1 MDLAYVLRMNA
12 GNLEGSYAK
21 NSFLQKTVIFK
32 AREVLEDAIKD
43 YGSHGFPECFKLA
56 DLGCSS
62 GPNALLIVANIVDY
76 VRALCQKKNLKAP
89 DEYQVFLNDLP
100 NNDFNSLFEMIPS
113 FHSKVLENESGPEKS
128 ANCYISGVPGSFY
141 TRLFPT
147 KSLHFVHS
155 SYSVHWLSQV
165 PEKLLDSNKGNIFM
179 AKESPFS
186 VLEAYIN
193 QFKSDFTTFLQMR
206 SQEMVSH
213 GRMVLTLLGRSIEDP
228 TSKDCCYI
236 YGLVAKSLH
245 DLLAE
250 GLLREEDI
258 NTFNLPIYTP
268 CTSEL
273 KAIIKSEGSF
283 SLERLETFEVNWD
296 MQDENEKLK
305 PEYSSGKFV
314 AKTIRAVLEP
324 LLASHFGNTLMDKLF
339 EQYAKHVSNRKC
351 SYAKNSTLQK
361 TAIFKARDVLE
372 DAIKDYGSHGFPE
385 CFKLADLGC
394 SSGPNA
400 LLLVAN
406 IVDSVRALCQK
417 KNLKAPD
424 EYQVFLNDL
433 PKNDF
438 NSLFEMIPS
447 FHSKVLE
454 NESGPEKSANCYI
467 SGVPGSFYTRLFPTK
482 SLHFVHSSSSVH
494 WLSQVPKT
502 LLDSNKGNIFMAK
515 ESPSSVLEAYINQF
529 ESDFTT
535 FLQMR
540 SQEMVCHGRMVLTLL
555 GRSIEDPTSKDC
567 CYISG
572 LVAKSLHDLL
582 AEGLLREEDINTFN
596 LPIYTP
602 CTSELKA
609 IIKSEGSFSLNRL
622 ETFEVNWDM
631 QDENEELKPEYSSGE
646 FVAKTTRAALE
657 PLLASHFGNILMD
670 KLFVQYAKHVSD
682 HLSKEKTNYF
692 NIVVSLTRK

>member
-12 GNLEGSYAK
+12 GNREGSYAK
-21 NSFLQKTVIFK
+21 NCFLQKTVIFK
-32 AREVLEDAIKD
+32 ARDVLEDAIKD
-43 YGSHGFPECFKLA
+43 YSSHGFPECFKLA

-62 GPNALLIVANIVDY
+62 GPNALLIVANILDY

-165 PEKLLDSNKGNIFM
+165 PKTLLDSNKGNIFM
-179 AKESPFS
+179 AKESPSS

-206 SQEMVSH
+206 SQEMVIH
-213 GRMVLTLLGRSIEDP
+213 GRMVLTLLGRSIADP
-228 TSKDCCYI
+228 TSKDCRYI

-283 SLERLETFEVNWD
+283 SLDRLETFEVNWD

-305 PEYSSGKFV
+305 PEYSSGEFV

-339 EQYAKHVSNRKC
+339 EQYAKHVS
-351 SYAKNSTLQK
+351 
-361 TAIFKARDVLE
+361 E
-372 DAIKDYGSHGFPE
+372 
-385 CFKLADLGC
+385 
-394 SSGPNA
+394 
-400 LLLVAN
+400 
-406 IVDSVRALCQK
+406 
-417 KNLKAPD
+417 
-424 EYQVFLNDL
+424 
-433 PKNDF
+433 
-438 NSLFEMIPS
+438 
-447 FHSKVLE
+447 
-454 NESGPEKSANCYI
+454 
-467 SGVPGSFYTRLFPTK
+467 
-482 SLHFVHSSSSVH
+482 
-494 WLSQVPKT
+494 
-502 LLDSNKGNIFMAK
+502 
-515 ESPSSVLEAYINQF
+515 
-529 ESDFTT
+529 
-535 FLQMR
+535 
-540 SQEMVCHGRMVLTLL
+540 
-555 GRSIEDPTSKDC
+555 
-567 CYISG
+567 
-572 LVAKSLHDLL
+572 
-582 AEGLLREEDINTFN
+582 
-596 LPIYTP
+596 
-602 CTSELKA
+602 
-609 IIKSEGSFSLNRL
+609 
-622 ETFEVNWDM
+622 
-631 QDENEELKPEYSSGE
+631 
-646 FVAKTTRAALE
+646 
-657 PLLASHFGNILMD
+657 
-670 KLFVQYAKHVSD
+670 